1 MLGYNRW
8 HLFKGLAASFC
19 ILGIVS
25 LALIYFIPAPPSK
38 VVMATGVKG
47 SSFEYFAKQYREIF
61 ARSNIELELR
71 ETAGAVETVKLLQD
85 PKSDVQIALMIGGVS
100 DGKHAPGLLS
110 LGTVYNNPF
119 WIFALKR
126 EDVCQEG
133 FNALVHR
140 CPQDAGPERAEIID
154 RKALAADR

>member
-8 HLFKGLAASFC
+8 QLFKGLAASFC
-19 ILGIVS
+19 ILGVVS

-38 VVMATGVKG
+38 VVIATGVKG

-110 LGTVYNNPF
+110 LGTVYNTHFGSFIPRTNR
-119 WIFALKR
+119 LSGCGSSK
-126 EDVCQEG
+126 E
-133 FNALVHR
+133 NALPWDQWGPAVELQ
-140 CPQDAGPERAEIID
+140 PNKSLAGPA
-154 RKALAADR
+154 